1 MNNLNGLS
9 EGNSSRATAQADI
22 LMARPLRKSIGQRR
36 IDTEIRGAETVL
48 KALQS
53 FALLGQIA
61 KTYGLERTSIAFLLG
76 VYLRHELRTKTGITP
91 AALRSYVNGWRG
103 NSGRQ
108 LRQAGLLQK
117 EPSGELYLTYEGM
130 TIVRHF
136 ISGAKYSHENYRNSL
151 RREQTSSRNR

>member
-103 NSGRQ
+103 NSGW
-108 LRQAGLLQK
+108 A
-117 EPSGELYLTYEGM
+117 PPEG
-130 TIVRHF
+130 TIRGTLPHV
-136 ISGAKYSHENYRNSL
+136 
-151 RREQTSSRNR
+151 